1 MSKWILLN
9 IIKLS
14 NVCFL
19 LRNLVYNILC
29 GCHGFADV
37 SGAFKWNILLTEKM
51 GVSAPPFSAAASSGA
66 LFADKKTV
74 HPQLNSA
81 RPRSVIVVVN
91 GLCCSVRCWPIKKR
105 IKRCIADW
113 RSFAVSAIFS
123 VVYRS
128 KISNNYHQN
137 VESSGIRDAAEGST
151 YVNQKKCLAP
161 KGKYCKTLLSF
172 PLLCKFKREN

>member
-1 MSKWILLN
+1 MSW
-9 IIKLS
+9 
-14 NVCFL
+14 
-19 LRNLVYNILC
+19 LC
-29 GCHGFADV
+29 RRIRSFQVKYPFDGKDGCQCSPIFR
-37 SGAFKWNILLTEKM
+37 SGLF
-51 GVSAPPFSAAASSGA
+51 GGPFRGQ
-66 LFADKKTV
+66 KTV